1 MTVKT
6 DELVALSRN
15 YKKKTNKILKYYK
28 IRKSD
33 MYFRIRR

>member
-6 DELVALSRN
+6 DELVALN
-15 YKKKTNKILKYYK
+15 LKLWILKTTKINTANLKYYK

-33 MYFRIRR
+33 M